1 MLDANPQKQK
11 ANPQEDDTES
21 KPKPSAGRRV
31 VGIAKRVGILYI
43 GYCSLLFVSQRWLI
57 FPDFVAPEPS
67 QREKY
72 DVSTH
77 VLTRDIG
84 DGNQVVAWFV
94 PCADARAGK
103 TAPLVVYFHGNA
115 EIIDSQG
122 DNIERYRQLGCSVLL
137 PEFRGYGRSAGQPS
151 QRAIVDD
158 AEHFLQEALKRPDV
172 DPQRVCYHGRSLGG
186 GVAAQLALRHKPRV
200 LILGSSFTSLRPFA
214 NRYLAPSFLV
224 RSPFD
229 TDRALPQ
236 LDIPILIQHGTN
248 DDIVPVSHGRALKAL
263 ARDVTYIEYDCRH
276 NDFPGDANEDQY
288 VKDIRDFLKKNGIIP

>member
-1 MLDANPQKQK
+1 MSTNQLQNQDDA
-11 ANPQEDDTES
+11 QEDDDAETRR
-21 KPKPSAGRRV
+21 KPSAGRRI
-31 VGIAKRVGILYI
+31 VGIAKRVGILYLA
-43 GYCSLLFVSQRWLI
+43 YCSLLFACQRWLI

-84 DGNQVVAWFV
+84 NGELVVAWFV

-103 TAPLVVYFHGNA
+103 PSPLVVYFHGNA

-137 PEFRGYGRSAGQPS
+137 PEYRGYGRSAGQPS

-158 AEHFLQEALKRPDV
+158 AACFVAEAIKRADV
-172 DPQRVCYHGRSLGG
+172 DPQRVFYHGRSLGG
-186 GVAAQLALRHKPRV
+186 GVAAQLALLHKPRV

-214 NRYLAPSFLV
+214 RRYLAPSFLV

-229 TDRALPQ
+229 TDKALPE

-288 VKDIRDFLKKNGIIP
+288 TQDIRDFLTKNGILP